1 MLEREINPPSF
12 YSKEEP
18 EPIEQPKQEDDYC
31 EDCPADEYCD
41 KCKER
46 KFIEFNEKSNP

>member
-18 EPIEQPKQEDDYC
+18 ETIETSKHEDDYC
-31 EDCPADEYCD
+31 EDCPADEYCL
-41 KCKER
+41 KCQEKR
-46 KFIEFNEKSNP
+46 NIEFNEKSL